1 MGHVVSPA
9 IPKKPDLVGCKSF
22 GRVRIFCEKWSCKN
36 NCRDLI
42 LFGLWDTTC
51 ISSSPQKARF
61 GGVDCWI
68 VGCWIVGLWIA
79 GHAASP
85 AVSKKPDLV
94 QSALNFLLGRR
105 TILMAFPTGSDRKY
119 SPFQI
124 LIDIKYWKIFTAFQ
138 GNPIENVHFSC
149 VDCSSE
155 CFHWKKWSRNKQNLL
170 TQADTKWSNKN
181 YGT

>member
-1 MGHVVSPA
+1 MLYLQQSP
-9 IPKKPDLVGCKSF
+9 KSQIWWGASLLEESEYF
-22 GRVRIFCEKWSCKN
+22 VRSEVAKT
-36 NCRDLI
+36 NCQDLI

-61 GGVDCWI
+61 GGVDRWI
-68 VGCWIVGLWIA
+68 VGCWIVGLRIA

-105 TILMAFPTGSDRKY
+105 TILMAFPTESDRKY

-124 LIDIKYWKIFTAFQ
+124 LIDIKY
-138 GNPIENVHFSC
+138 
-149 VDCSSE
+149 
-155 CFHWKKWSRNKQNLL
+155 
-170 TQADTKWSNKN
+170 
-181 YGT
+181 